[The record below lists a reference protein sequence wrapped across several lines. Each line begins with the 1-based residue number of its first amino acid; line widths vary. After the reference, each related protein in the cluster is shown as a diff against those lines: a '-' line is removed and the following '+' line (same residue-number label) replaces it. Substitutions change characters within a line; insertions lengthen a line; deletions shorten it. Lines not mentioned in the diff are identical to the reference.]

1 MQRRYLYPQPC
12 GRKSTKPEE
21 VIMGW
26 DYDDGSRDRAT
37 EVWEEAPQRS
47 QLLGPNGRP
56 LEYVKQPIG
65 FRLMKK
71 EPARE

>member
-1 MQRRYLYPQPC
+1 
-12 GRKSTKPEE
+12 
-21 VIMGW
+21 MGW

-47 QLLGPNGRP
+47 PLLGPNGHP

-65 FRLMKK
+65 FRLVKK

>member
-1 MQRRYLYPQPC
+1 
-12 GRKSTKPEE
+12 
-21 VIMGW
+21 MGW

-37 EVWEEAPQRS
+37 EVWEEAPRRS
-47 QLLGPNGRP
+47 QLLGPNGLP

-65 FRLMKK
+65 FRLVKK